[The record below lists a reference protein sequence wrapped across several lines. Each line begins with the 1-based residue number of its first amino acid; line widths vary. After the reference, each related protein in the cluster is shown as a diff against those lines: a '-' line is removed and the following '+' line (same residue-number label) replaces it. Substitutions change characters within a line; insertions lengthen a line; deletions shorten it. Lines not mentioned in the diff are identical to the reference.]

1 MNIENKLRRASLI
14 IAAGLFLQF
23 VSLLPLHPLA
33 FIAFV
38 GLGVP
43 VMGIGVLLFL
53 FSLVTHSE
61 SAGATAPTASEKTQ
75 S

>member
-43 VMGIGVLLFL
+43 IMGIGVLLFL

-61 SAGATAPTASEKTQ
+61 SVASSAPGASEKTQ
-75 S
+75 R

>member
-53 FSLVTHSE
+53 LSLVTHSE
-61 SAGATAPTASEKTQ
+61 SQGSPPPPLREKTQ
-75 S
+75 V

>member
-43 VMGIGVLLFL
+43 IMGIGVILFL
-53 FSLVTHSE
+53 WSLLTHSE
-61 SAGATAPTASEKTQ
+61 NTDVAAPVVSEKAHR
-75 S
+75 

>member
-1 MNIENKLRRASLI
+1 MSIEMKLRRASLI

-23 VSLLPLHPLA
+23 LSLLPLHPLA

-43 VMGIGVLLFL
+43 IMAAGVVMFLL
-53 FSLVTHSE
+53 SLVGDV
-61 SAGATAPTASEKTQ
+61 GAEFRSKPPTAL
-75 S
+75 